1 MNRVR
6 IYSALMGV
14 IIFWGVSFV
23 ATKMALETIPLFT
36 LIFLRFIISALVL
49 LVIMI
54 YLGLPSFTR
63 REHFKMILLALV
75 DPGLYF
81 IFETIGLKYTSA
93 AKASLI
99 IATVPLA
106 VLVLSTLFLKE
117 RTSPKGIAGICLSI
131 IGIAILMAG
140 DPEFAWE
147 LNGHALGDL
156 MIFGAVCSAAL
167 YSIFSRSLGQSH
179 SPLKI
184 TAVQF
189 IYGTLFYIPAFLWE
203 LPGLQWA
210 AISVHSWGALA
221 YLTFFATIGAF
232 LCYNYALS
240 KLPATRAAIFI
251 NGIPVVTAIAAWL
264 LLGEK
269 LTLIQVGGGALVLFA
284 VGLTNWP
291 NNKCENRKL
300 KQPLVNS

>member
-1 MNRVR
+1 
-6 IYSALMGV
+6 MGV

-36 LIFLRFIISALVL
+36 LIFLRFLVSALIL
-49 LVIMI
+49 LILMMR
-54 YLGLPSFTR
+54 LEMPAFTR
-63 REHFKMILLALV
+63 REHLKMLLLALF

-93 AKASLI
+93 ANASLI

-106 VLVLSTLFLKE
+106 VLMLSMLFLKE
-117 RTSPKGIAGICLSI
+117 RTSPRGIAGIFLSI
-131 IGIAILMAG
+131 IGIAILMSG
-140 DPEFAWE
+140 DPKFAWE
-147 LNGHALGDL
+147 LSGHALGDL
-156 MIFGAVCSAAL
+156 MVFGAVFSAAF
-167 YSIFSRSLGQSH
+167 YSIFSRSLGQNH
-179 SPLKI
+179 SSLKI

-189 IYGTLFYIPAFLWE
+189 IYGTIFYIPAFLWE
-203 LPGLQWA
+203 FPGLQWA
-210 AISVHSWGALA
+210 SISVRSWGALA

-251 NGIPVVTAIAAWL
+251 NGIPVVTALAAWL
-264 LLGEK
+264 ILGEK
-269 LTLIQVGGGALVLFA
+269 LTLIQAGGGALVLFA

-291 NNKCENRKL
+291 NNHRESREL
-300 KQPLVNS
+300 EQTLPIS

>member
-1 MNRVR
+1 
-6 IYSALMGV
+6 MGV

-23 ATKMALETIPLFT
+23 VTKMALETMPLFT

-49 LVIMI
+49 LILMI
-54 YLGLPSFTR
+54 HLEMPAFTR
-63 REHFKMILLALV
+63 REHLKMLLLALF

-93 AKASLI
+93 ANASLI

-106 VLVLSTLFLKE
+106 VLVLSILFLKE
-117 RTSPKGIAGICLSI
+117 RTSLKGIAGICLSI

-140 DPEFAWE
+140 DPNFAWK
-147 LNGHALGDL
+147 LDGHALGDL
-156 MIFGAVCSAAL
+156 MVFGAVCSAAL
-167 YSIFSRSLGQSH
+167 YSVFSRSLGQSH
-179 SPLKI
+179 SALKI

-203 LPGLQWA
+203 FPVVRWS
-210 AISVHSWGALA
+210 AISVRSWGALA

-269 LTLIQVGGGALVLFA
+269 LTLIQVGGGALILFA

-291 NNKCENRKL
+291 NHHRELRKL
-300 KQPLVNS
+300 QQTLPIS

>member
-1 MNRVR
+1 
-6 IYSALMGV
+6 MGV

-23 ATKMALETIPLFT
+23 ATKVALETIPLFT
-36 LIFLRFIISALVL
+36 LIFLRFVISALVL
-49 LVIMI
+49 LILMI
-54 YLGLPSFTR
+54 YLGGVPSFTR
-63 REHFKMILLALV
+63 REHLKMLLLALV

-140 DPEFAWE
+140 DSEFAWE

-203 LPGLQWA
+203 FPGLQWST
-210 AISVHSWGALA
+210 ISIHSWGALA

-269 LTLIQVGGGALVLFA
+269 LTLIQIGGGALVLFA

-291 NNKCENRKL
+291 INQRKHRKL
-300 KQPLVNS
+300 EQTLPIS

>member
-1 MNRVR
+1 
-6 IYSALMGV
+6 
-14 IIFWGVSFV
+14 
-23 ATKMALETIPLFT
+23 MALESIPLFT
-36 LIFLRFIISALVL
+36 LIFLRFIISAMVL
-49 LVIMI
+49 LILMI
-54 YLGLPSFTR
+54 HLGMPTFTR
-63 REHFKMILLALV
+63 REHLKMLLLAFF

-93 AKASLI
+93 ANASLI

-106 VLVLSTLFLKE
+106 VLVLSMLFLRE
-117 RTSPKGIAGICLSI
+117 RTSLKGIAGICLSI
-131 IGIAILMAG
+131 IGITILMAG
-140 DPEFAWE
+140 DPKFAWK
-147 LNGHALGDL
+147 LDGHALGDL
-156 MIFGAVCSAAL
+156 MVFGAVCTAAL
-167 YSIFSRSLGQSH
+167 YSIFSRNLGQSH
-179 SPLKI
+179 SALKI

-189 IYGTLFYIPAFLWE
+189 IYGTLFYTPAFLWE
-203 LPGLQWA
+203 FPGLQWA
-210 AISVHSWGALA
+210 GISIRSWGALA

-291 NNKCENRKL
+291 NNHRERREL
-300 KQPLVNS
+300 EQTLPIA